1 MLPYPNEGHMFLT
14 FPTGIHF
21 GQNLMCQD
29 VVTELGDKARGKVER
44 IAKSQDLLGNF
55 YQNRAQP
62 LPRHRQSK
70 GHVRRLLGR
79 SYRRRRIC
87 P

>member
-1 MLPYPNEGHMFLT
+1 MILFCDEFCDWGAELSDVMLPDPNEGHMFLP

-21 GQNLMCQD
+21 GQNLMYQD

-55 YQNRAQP
+55 
-62 LPRHRQSK
+62 LPE
-70 GHVRRLLGR
+70 
-79 SYRRRRIC
+79 
-87 P
+87 